1 MTHSPKLIS
10 KRKKKKNRERREL
23 EKRSDLLSTP
33 REKERSEGTG
43 HGVDVYGA
51 RRSARS
57 SSDEGQRAT
66 TTGRGQREGGLRS
79 ENLRMRSGFW
89 SNDFSDLLF

>member
-57 SSDEGQRAT
+57 SSDEGQGAV
-66 TTGRGQREGGLRS
+66 TGSRGQREGGLRS
-79 ENLRMRSGFW
+79 ENLRMKCGFR

>member
-10 KRKKKKNRERREL
+10 KRKKKKQREKRTREEVGPVVHAKRER
-23 EKRSDLLSTP
+23 
-33 REKERSEGTG
+33 ERSEGTG

-57 SSDEGQRAT
+57 SSDEGQGAV
-66 TTGRGQREGGLRS
+66 TGSRGQREGGLRS
-79 ENLRMRSGFW
+79 ENLRMKCGFR